1 MNEMK
6 LMMAE
11 MELAKMLTAT
21 TLLQAN
27 AGSKELAKALKELQ
41 EVITKAQQAVVVEQS
56 R

>member
-11 MELAKMLTAT
+11 MELAKMSVAA
-21 TLLQAN
+21 TLLAGN

-41 EVITKAQQAVVVEQS
+41 DAIVKAQNAVVIEQS

>member
-11 MELAKMLTAT
+11 MELAKMASAAAV
-21 TLLQAN
+21 LQSN
-27 AGSKELAKALKELQ
+27 ASSKELVKMLKDLEEMIAKVQ
-41 EVITKAQQAVVVEQS
+41 NQVVIEQS